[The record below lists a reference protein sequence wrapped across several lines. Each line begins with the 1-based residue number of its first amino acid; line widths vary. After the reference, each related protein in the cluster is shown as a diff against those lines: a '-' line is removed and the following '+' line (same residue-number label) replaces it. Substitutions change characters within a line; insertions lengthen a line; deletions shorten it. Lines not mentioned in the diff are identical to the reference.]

1 MDAVERGYGP
11 HGDFF
16 MARLI
21 QQLTEAKIRTL
32 TAGMHHDGAGL
43 YLQIKPG
50 GAQSWIYRYRLNGRT
65 RDMGLGSLVN
75 LGLVKARDKAS
86 AARALVDDGIDP
98 IEHTRAQATI
108 PAAPKRHFSPTF
120 EECSESYMADR
131 LKRLRSEIHR
141 HQWRQTLVDYA
152 YPVIGQMPVNE
163 IETNDVLA
171 VLKPHWESKCET
183 MARLRGRLER
193 ILARATV
200 EGLRHGANPATWRG
214 HLQEA
219 LPSRSEVQPVK
230 HFRAMDYQD
239 VPAFMVEL
247 GQIDTVAAASL
258 RFLILTAAR
267 TGEVIGARW
276 NEVDWNERTWTV
288 PAVRAKTGR
297 SHTIPLSTGALAI
310 LREIEPLRSSGDDF
324 IFPGQKGAG
333 QSSMTMLVLLQ
344 RRMKRAA
351 SVHGF
356 RSAFR
361 DWCGDEGDVPRD
373 LAEASLAH
381 VIKDAT
387 ERAYRRKTAV
397 ERRRTV
403 MQTWCD
409 YCLPPSTAAI
419 VDIERAR
426 QERTTAA

>member
-1 MDAVERGYGP
+1 
-11 HGDFF
+11 

-32 TAGMHHDGAGL
+32 TDIKLHPDGAGL

-50 GAQSWIYRYRLNGRT
+50 GARSWIYRFTLNGRT
-65 RDMGLGSLVN
+65 RDMGLGALADVSLVR
-75 LGLVKARDKAS
+75 ARDKAS
-86 AARALVDDGIDP
+86 AARALVNDGIDP
-98 IEHTRAQATI
+98 IEHTRAQAII
-108 PAAPKRHFSPTF
+108 PAAPKRNSSPTF
-120 EECSESYMADR
+120 EEMAESYMADR
-131 LKRLRSEIHR
+131 LKRLRSEVHR

-152 YPVIGQMPVNE
+152 YPVIGKMPVNE

-171 VLKPHWESKCET
+171 VLKPIWETKCET
-183 MARLRGRLER
+183 AARLRGRIER

-200 EGLRHGANPATWRG
+200 EGLRRGANPATWRG

-219 LPSRSEVQPVK
+219 LPARSEVQPVK
-230 HFRAMDYQD
+230 HFRAMDFQD
-239 VPAFMVEL
+239 VPGFMLAL

-276 NEVDWNERTWTV
+276 DEVDWNERTWTV
-288 PAVRAKTGR
+288 PAVRAKTKR
-297 SHTIPLSTGALAI
+297 NHVVPLSTGALAV
-310 LREIEPLRSSGDDF
+310 LRGVEPLRSSADGF
-324 IFPGQKGAG
+324 IFPGRDGAG
-333 QSSMTMLVLLQ
+333 QSSMTLLSLLQ

-351 SVHGF
+351 CVHGF
-356 RSAFR
+356 RSCFR

-397 ERRRTV
+397 ERRRKV
-403 MQTWCD
+403 MQAWCD
-409 YCLPPSTAAI
+409 FILPPAPTEVVNIEEVRRGRATAA
-419 VDIERAR
+419 
-426 QERTTAA
+426 

>member
-1 MDAVERGYGP
+1 
-11 HGDFF
+11 

-32 TAGMHHDGAGL
+32 TEPRLYPDGAGL
-43 YLQIKPG
+43 YLQIRRG
-50 GAQSWIYRYRLNGRT
+50 GARSWIYRFTLNGRT
-65 RDMGLGSLVN
+65 RDMGLGALADVS
-75 LGLVKARDKAS
+75 LVKARDKAS

-98 IEHTRAQATI
+98 IEHTRTQAI
-108 PAAPKRHFSPTF
+108 VPAAPKRNSSPTF
-120 EECSESYMADR
+120 EEVAESYMADR

-152 YPVIGQMPVNE
+152 FPIIGAMPVDQ
-163 IETNDVLA
+163 IETADVLA
-171 VLKPHWESKCET
+171 VLRPIWESRCET
-183 MARLRGRLER
+183 ASRLRGRIER

-200 EGLRHGANPATWRG
+200 EGLRRGANPATWRG

-219 LPSRSEVQPVK
+219 LPSRSEVRLVK

-247 GQIDTVAAASL
+247 GQIDTVAAVSL

-276 NEVDWNERTWTV
+276 NEVDWNERTWTM
-288 PAVRAKTGR
+288 PAARAKTGR
-297 SHTIPLSTGALAI
+297 NHVVPLSTMALAI
-310 LREIEPLRSSGDDF
+310 LREMEPLRSSDDDF

-333 QSSMTMLVLLQ
+333 QSSMTLLVLLQ

-361 DWCGDEGDVPRD
+361 DWAGDEGDVPRD

-403 MQTWCD
+403 MQQWCD
-409 YCLPPSTAAI
+409 YCLPPAPTEVVNIEEVRRGRANAA
-419 VDIERAR
+419 
-426 QERTTAA
+426 